1 MLISVSR
8 TLRVYEQMPFAQ
20 NECEKFRFEACHLPP
35 YQPRTWAEVSA
46 IARGWIKIRVF
57 LVDMTIGNVKIDQGV
72 LLAPMEDVT
81 DLPFRMICKRY
92 GADIVYTEF
101 ISSDGLVRDARRSME
116 KLRLS
121 DEEHPVAIQIFGGDQ
136 DTMVRAAQKAE
147 ESEPDFID
155 INFGCWVK
163 NVVVRNAGAAL
174 LKDPPQM
181 QRLTRSIVD
190 ACKLP
195 VTVKTRLGWSKD
207 NIVILDVARMIEDA
221 GAAALTV
228 HCRTRDMGHDGE
240 ADWSWIPKIKQ
251 VVNIPVIVNG
261 DVKTPHDVKRAFDE
275 TGADAVMI
283 GRAAIGHPFL
293 FAHAKQYMASGTFT
307 PVSPRERITTCL
319 EHLRLELEYKTGR
332 RAIHEFRKHY
342 GGYLKGLPNNSLCRQ
357 DVVRYETYEEV
368 ETRML
373 QFAHDLE
380 TAPETV

>member
-1 MLISVSR
+1 MKIGHV
-8 TLRVYEQMPFAQ
+8 
-20 NECEKFRFEACHLPP
+20 
-35 YQPRTWAEVSA
+35 EV
-46 IARGWIKIRVF
+46 
-57 LVDMTIGNVKIDQGV
+57 DQGI

-81 DLPFRMICKRY
+81 DLPFRRICKRY

-116 KLRLS
+116 KLRLA
-121 DEEHPVAIQIFGGDQ
+121 EEERPVAIQIFGGDH
-136 DTMVRAAQKAE
+136 DIMVEAARRAE
-147 ESEPDFID
+147 DSGPDFID

-190 ACKLP
+190 AVKKP

-207 NIVILDVARMIEDA
+207 NIVILDVARMIQDA

-251 VVNIPVIVNG
+251 VIDIPVIVNG
-261 DVKTPHDVKRAFDE
+261 DIKTPEDVRRAFNE

-283 GRAAIGHPFL
+283 GRAAIGHPFV
-293 FAHAKQYMASGTFT
+293 FAHAKQFMATGSYT
-307 PVSPRERITTCL
+307 PVSSRERIQTCL
-319 EHLRLELEYKTGR
+319 EHLRLELEYKSDR
-332 RAIHEFRKHY
+332 RAVHEFRKHY
-342 GGYLKGLPNNSLCRQ
+342 GGYLKGLRNNSLCRQ
-357 DVVRYETYEEV
+357 DIVRLETYEEI
-368 ETRML
+368 EARML
-373 QFAHDLE
+373 QFADELDLI
-380 TAPETV
+380 PDVV